1 MIEIKTSRIRRKPV
15 EVRPSR
21 IRRDP
26 LLVRP
31 IETKKK
37 PPRSRE
43 FEMWIGVAGIALFGA
58 AIAAATMGFSVIT
71 ASDKDDAP
79 IAPSTAFGSCEG
91 NPNCVVDGD
100 TIRLAGQ
107 TVQIAGIATPDIH
120 VPQCSAEGELGARAV
135 QKLTALLNGGK
146 VTLGATARD
155 ADGVMRTTVL
165 VNGHDVAAAMIDAGV
180 AQERGSIEPEW
191 CS

>member
-1 MIEIKTSRIRRKPV
+1 MIEIKSSKIRRKAV

-31 IETKKK
+31 IEEKKK

-43 FEMWIGVAGIALFGA
+43 FEIWIGIAGIGLFGA
-58 AIAAATMGFSVIT
+58 AIAVATMGFSVIT
-71 ASDKDDAP
+71 AGDKDDAP
-79 IAPSTAFGSCEG
+79 IAASTAFGSCEG
-91 NPNCVVDGD
+91 NPNCVMDGD

-107 TVQIAGIATPDIH
+107 TVKIAGIATPDIH
-120 VPQCSAEGELGARAV
+120 APQCAQEGELGAKAV
-135 QKLTALLNGGK
+135 QKLTALLNGGR
-146 VTLGATARD
+146 VTLGASARD
-155 ADGVMRTTVL
+155 SDGETRTAVL
-165 VNGHDVAAAMIDAGV
+165 VNGRDVGSAMIDAGV
-180 AQERGSIEPEW
+180 AQERGSVEPDW